1 MTTDII
7 AKIRKTIGSYGLIKI
22 VPPLDMGGNQIKD
35 LADGTEAQDA
45 VTLSQLQNG
54 ASAAGALM
62 ADGSVKATGDLD
74 MDGQKILNS
83 GDLDMGGNKI
93 ENIADGVEDDDPATV
108 GQLGAVAAL
117 IGNSSIRKG
126 RVTLDADGK
135 ARVTFGDDGPA
146 TLLSTQ
152 AGPYN
157 LTGVGDGG
165 TIIVN
170 PDGDGAETVTINFAA
185 GYHTGGTACATDM
198 TAEPDKKFMIRAN
211 GDEEWH
217 EVTCA
222 WAGCNSGALIAA
234 QIQTQVRAIVSD
246 FGYDGIAVTFEGT
259 DHLLFTSGRAGTDST
274 VEIDRADAMD
284 CCDDLDIGPDNGTTT
299 VGTGDVANAA
309 EAAAAE
315 LVLVINT
322 DLAAASIIATA
333 ESGKIRLT
341 SKTNGAGSSL
351 VMGDSTLKTVL
362 GLANAATAYG
372 SQGLGYKTNM
382 ADSDYVV
389 NATVVGVAQG
399 SLTGLILGITSMTVG
414 GFVVECLDSS
424 ATNDV
429 FVAIFGQAA
438 AEA

>member
-1 MTTDII
+1 MADII
-7 AKIRKTIGSYGLIKI
+7 AKIRKTIGSFGQLKI

-62 ADGSVKATGDLD
+62 ADGSVPATGDLD
-74 MDGQKILNS
+74 MGTK
-83 GDLDMGGNKI
+83 KI
-93 ENIADGVEDDDPATV
+93 ENLADGVADTDAASV

-117 IGNSSIRKG
+117 VGDASIRRG
-126 RVTLDADGK
+126 RVTMDADGK
-135 ARVTFGDDGPA
+135 ARVAFKEDGPA
-146 TLLSTQ
+146 TLLGTV

-157 LTGVGDGG
+157 LTSVGDGG
-165 TIIVN
+165 TIRVS
-170 PDGDGAETVTINFAA
+170 PDGGGAETVTINFAA

-222 WAGCNSGALIAA
+222 WAGCSSGALIAA

-259 DHLLFTSGRAGTDST
+259 DHLLFTSGRAGTAST

-362 GLANAATAYG
+362 GLAKDAAAYG
-372 SQGLGYKTNM
+372 SQGLGYDTDM
-382 ADSDYVV
+382 ADTDYVV
-389 NATVVGVAQG
+389 NATLVGVAQG
-399 SLTGLILGITSMTVG
+399 SLPGKLLGITSLQVS
-414 GFVVECLDSS
+414 GFTVECSD
-424 ATNDV
+424 ATATDDV
-429 FVAIFGQAA
+429 YVAVFGQAA